1 MRSTPE
7 SHCGPRDRGCEED
20 RHYRAII
27 VGAGV
32 CGIYQLYRLIRL
44 DVRVTVLEAGSD
56 LGGTWYWNRYPGARF
71 DSESYT
77 YGYSFSEELLQEWN
91 WKERFSGQPENLR
104 YLNYVADKF
113 DLRNH
118 MQFNCVVKSA
128 YFDDAARLWRLR
140 LNDGRQ
146 LTCDIFIPAIGV
158 LSAPTLPRYEG
169 LESFSGDSFHT
180 YNWPQH
186 EIDFTG
192 KRVAVIGTGATGVQ
206 LIAAIADK
214 VGELTVFQRRPNWC
228 VPLHNSQISRQ
239 EMADIKSRYD
249 EIFAIC
255 ARTPGGFIHEPDFRA
270 FFSVPREERREMWEK
285 LYNEPGFGIWLGNFY
300 DILTDEGANAE
311 ISEFIAD
318 KIRSRVHDPEVAEQ
332 LIPTD
337 HGFGM
342 QRVPLETSY
351 YEVYNRDNV
360 RLVNLQK
367 TPIDRIAPEGIRT
380 TEACYAFDVIIY
392 ATGFDA
398 ITGSYDR
405 MDIRGVG
412 GQALRDK
419 WAEGPVTFLGLQV
432 SGFPNMIMPTGPQSG
447 GPSTNFPRAI
457 EIGVD
462 WATDLIQ
469 FMKNQRYTRVEAT
482 PAAEQDWTAYV
493 SGLYR
498 FMLMR
503 KTQSWFTGY
512 NSNIDGH
519 EKGAV
524 RHLVYFGGTPK
535 YRETLQAVADGAYSG
550 MSFQ

>member
-1 MRSTPE
+1 M
-7 SHCGPRDRGCEED
+7 
-20 RHYRAII
+20 
-27 VGAGV
+27 
-32 CGIYQLYRLIRL
+32 
-44 DVRVTVLEAGSD
+44 
-56 LGGTWYWNRYPGARF
+56 
-71 DSESYT
+71 
-77 YGYSFSEELLQEWN
+77 
-91 WKERFSGQPENLR
+91 
-104 YLNYVADKF
+104 
-113 DLRNH
+113 
-118 MQFNCVVKSA
+118 
-128 YFDDAARLWRLR
+128 
-140 LNDGRQ
+140 
-146 LTCDIFIPAIGV
+146 

-169 LESFSGDSFHT
+169 LDSFGGDSFHT
-180 YNWPQH
+180 CNWPQH
-186 EIDFTG
+186 KIDFTG

-206 LIAAIADK
+206 LISAIADK
-214 VGELTVFQRRPNWC
+214 VGELAVFQRRPNWC
-228 VPLHNSQISRQ
+228 VPLHNSEISRQ
-239 EMADIKSRYD
+239 EMADVKSRYD

-255 ARTPGGFIHEPDFRA
+255 ARTPGGFVHEPDSRP
-270 FFSVPREERREMWEK
+270 FFSVPREERLAMWEK

-300 DILTDEGANAE
+300 DILTDERANAE
-311 ISEFIAD
+311 ISEFIAN
-318 KIRSRVHDPEVAEQ
+318 KIRLRVHAPEVAEQ

-360 RLVNLQK
+360 HLVNLQK
-367 TPIDRIAPEGIRT
+367 TPIDRITPAGIRT

-405 MDIRGVG
+405 IDIRGVR

-419 WAEGPVTFLGLQV
+419 WAQGPVTFLGLQV

-447 GPSTNFPRAI
+447 GPSNNFPRAI

-462 WATDLIQ
+462 WATNLIQ
-469 FMKNQRYTRVEAT
+469 FMRKQQYTRVEAT
-482 PAAEQDWTAYV
+482 PAAEQGWTAYV
-493 SGLYR
+493 SRLYR

-519 EKGAV
+519 EKGTV

-535 YRETLQAVADGAYSG
+535 YRDTLQAVADADYTG